1 MNKEEIFNIFYGK
14 ETWDI
19 WRKFQEI
26 ESSIDESKLL
36 YKYFDDIKKM
46 LLDEKSYIKMR
57 GFRIICKL
65 SKWDNDNKI
74 NNIIDILLQVLDDE
88 KPTIVRQCLSSLNNL
103 LLYKIDLSEK
113 VENKLKKLDLSKYKD
128 TMKPLIKKDI
138 DFILKQL

>member
-1 MNKEEIFNIFYGK
+1 MSKEEIFNIFYGK

-103 LLYKIDLSEK
+103 LLYKIELSEK

-128 TMKPLIKKDI
+128 SMKPLIQKDI
-138 DFILKQL
+138 DCILNKL

>member
-1 MNKEEIFNIFYGK
+1 MSKEEIFNIFYGK

-26 ESSIDESKLL
+26 ESSIDESEFL

-103 LLYKIDLSEK
+103 LLYKIELSEK

>member
-1 MNKEEIFNIFYGK
+1 MSKEEIFNIFYGK

-36 YKYFDDIKKM
+36 YEFFDDIKKM

>member
-36 YKYFDDIKKM
+36 YEFFDDIKKM

-103 LLYKIDLSEK
+103 LLYKIELSEK

>member
-1 MNKEEIFNIFYGK
+1 MSKEEIFNIFYGK

-103 LLYKIDLSEK
+103 LLYKIELSEK

-128 TMKPLIKKDI
+128 SMKPLIQKDI
-138 DFILKQL
+138 DCILNQL